1 MLKKDFLVKLRKDAK
16 LTRDAIEKTA
26 GVPARTIGAYERGEL
41 KMHPST
47 EYANVLSSISGIS
60 PDIFNL
66 DDIMEADIEK
76 NKLTKFSQCLR
87 LYMLWTKVSQ
97 TELGV
102 IDLYDDEIFN
112 WLINAKEGQTS
123 ITIKEGCCHF
133 LDESPFLDSHRYVG
147 EVEIINENDKEEH
160 KEIYMIDLDDYDY
173 SRYFCKLAS
182 KVVLANNRFIPSSF
196 GIDSYDF
203 ADAFTGETSPAK
215 VMFYNRED
223 FEIYE
228 RLIELEKKGIEFN
241 YENVKR
247 SISEGVLL
255 DDEEKELVDLWRMAS
270 YPLQQ
275 SILESLRQVREHDL
289 KITREI
295 LESVEKH
302 NAPKE
307 E

>member
-1 MLKKDFLVKLRKDAK
+1 MKDFELMKLLREKNKLSRKKIAELAD
-16 LTRDAIEKTA
+16 LSQRSIESYEY
-26 GVPARTIGAYERGEL
+26 GVNKP
-41 KMHPST
+41 T
-47 EYANVLSSISGIS
+47 EDYKNFIAAHFGIS
-60 PDIFNL
+60 TDIFNL
-66 DDIMEADIEK
+66 DDITEEDIEK

-87 LYMLWTKVSQ
+87 QYMLWANVSQ
-97 TELGV
+97 NELGV
-102 IDLYDDEIFN
+102 VDLHDDDIFN
-112 WLINAKEGQTS
+112 WLTNAKEGQTS
-123 ITIKEGCCHF
+123 VTIKEGCCQF
-133 LDESPFLDSHRYVG
+133 LDDCLLEFNSPYVG
-147 EVEIINENDKEEH
+147 EVEIINDNNKEEYI
-160 KEIYMIDLDDYDY
+160 EVSMIDIEDYDY

-182 KVVLANNRFIPSSF
+182 KVVLANNRFKPSSF
-196 GIDSYDF
+196 GIDADDF

-215 VMFYNRED
+215 IIFYNRENL
-223 FEIYE
+223 EIYE
-228 RLIELEKKGIEFN
+228 RLVELEKKGLEFN

-255 DDEEKELVDLWRMAS
+255 DDEEKELIDLWRMAS